1 MQISAMF
8 CSKECMTA
16 ADCFHSLECQSEH
29 VRVDDENDIFEV
41 SRRMFFEALGIF
53 GKIAKLQQFVEEFCE
68 PKTIFDFDLAAM
80 DAKQKQKALLRVVN
94 SLQQNKLPEKM
105 QPQMDKNVQLV
116 QSITKN
122 PKHRKFIDSFLRK
135 QMEIAITNSF
145 AISRKGECIGSAV
158 FPLCSLL
165 NHSCAPN
172 LVRIAV
178 DNKLAFVVSRPIE
191 KNAQLFISYRE
202 NFFRTEKAERQKE
215 ILESYR
221 FACKCEACSND
232 YEVIDRLFSDD
243 LSFVEPPITIPTGA
257 AAKAE
262 FRSNCEYINK
272 RIKFFPS
279 SELCTLIERNG
290 VLLESLA
297 KVSPFIS

>member
-1 MQISAMF
+1 MF
-8 CSKECMTA
+8 CSRECMA
-16 ADCFHSLECQSEH
+16 AANCFHGLECRSEH
-29 VRVDDENDIFEV
+29 VKKDEENDIYEV

-53 GKIAKLQQFVEEFCE
+53 GKIEKLQKFVEENSE
-68 PKTIFDFDLAAM
+68 AKTIFDFDFSSM
-80 DAKQKQKALLRVVN
+80 DGKQKQRNILQVVN

-105 QPQMDKNVQLV
+105 QPEMDKNVKLV
-116 QSITKN
+116 QSITQN
-122 PKHRKFIDSFLRK
+122 PKHKKFIDSFLRK
-135 QMEIAITNSF
+135 QLEIAITNSF
-145 AISRKGECIGSAV
+145 GISRKDDCIGSAV

-191 KNAQLFISYRE
+191 KNAQLFISYRD

-215 ILESYR
+215 ILASYR

-232 YEVIDRLFSDD
+232 YDVIDRLFSD
-243 LSFVEPPITIPTGA
+243 EIPRGE
-257 AAKAE
+257 AAKKE
-262 FRSNCEYINK
+262 FKRNCEYINS

-279 SELCTLIERNG
+279 SELCTLMERNR

-297 KVSPFIS
+297 KTAKFMP